1 MPATPLPPLLIE
13 AAICPFRFGEPVW
26 DEAAMAREASDCHA
40 AGAAIIHHHHDFRL
54 DSPSSIN
61 EMRGMGQAI
70 KQRHR
75 AALLY
80 PDFLKE
86 DSVQGRVGH
95 FAPLLQAGAI
105 DLLPVDP
112 GRANSGQLDAAG
124 LPLGDNKVQAT
135 FDDANYILT
144 LAHEY
149 GKPLAIGI
157 YEPYNLR
164 WVLAHAAAGNLPRGS
179 LVKLYFGGRH
189 SLIHLGRKALNFG
202 LPPTRSALDAYL
214 DMLDGTSLAWS
225 VGLMGDALLDSP
237 LARYALERGGHLRVG
252 IEDAAGT
259 SPLGNRQMVE
269 AAVALAAEVGRPVV
283 VGDAALQA
291 LEGGALAR
299 RHNAS

>member
-1 MPATPLPPLLIE
+1 MPTVPLPSLIIE

-26 DEAAMAREASDCHA
+26 NEAAMAREARDCFE
-40 AGAAIIHHHHDFRL
+40 AGAGIIHHHHDFRL
-54 DSPSSIN
+54 DSPNSID
-61 EMRGMGQAI
+61 EMVAMGRAV

-86 DSVQGRVGH
+86 DNVQGRVGH
-95 FAPLLQAGAI
+95 FAPMLQAGVI

-112 GRANSGQLDAAG
+112 GRANSGQLDEAG
-124 LPLGDNKVQAT
+124 LPMGDNKVQAS
-135 FDDANYILT
+135 FDDANYILK
-144 LAHEY
+144 LAHQY
-149 GKPLAIGI
+149 DKPLAIGI

-179 LVKLYFGGRH
+179 LIKLYFGGRH

-202 LPPTRSALDAYL
+202 LPPTCSALDAYL
-214 DMLDGTSLAWS
+214 DMLEGTQLPWS

-259 SPLGNRQMVE
+259 SPLSNRQMVE
-269 AAVALAAEVGRPVV
+269 AAVALARQVGRPVAT
-283 VGDAALQA
+283 GDAALRT
-291 LEGGALAR
+291 LIEGDLSAVKTAG
-299 RHNAS
+299 